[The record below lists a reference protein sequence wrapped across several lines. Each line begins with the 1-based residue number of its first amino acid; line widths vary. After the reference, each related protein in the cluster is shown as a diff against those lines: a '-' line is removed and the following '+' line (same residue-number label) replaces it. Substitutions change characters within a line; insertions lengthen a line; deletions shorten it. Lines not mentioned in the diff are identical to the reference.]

1 MAREKSPE
9 VVARR
14 MIELA
19 GQVPWSPTR
28 VTIKGRRQNQEDV
41 VATGV
46 CSNGTFQSL
55 LPGMAGTPVSIVLR
69 EGNLLGGGASGS
81 VRRVDC
87 EMDNGYMRT
96 FALKRMRKCAVMST
110 PEHIYCEQ
118 SITKELRHFT
128 CMRQH
133 ASFQDAHN
141 LYFLFDYMNGCD
153 LMDALAAVA
162 TVGWCKLNSFD
173 PWIERRLLFN

>member
-69 EGNLLGGGASGS
+69 
-81 VRRVDC
+81 
-87 EMDNGYMRT
+87 
-96 FALKRMRKCAVMST
+96 
-110 PEHIYCEQ
+110 
-118 SITKELRHFT
+118 
-128 CMRQH
+128 
-133 ASFQDAHN
+133 DAESE
-141 LYFLFDYMNGCD
+141 
-153 LMDALAAVA
+153 A
-162 TVGWCKLNSFD
+162 
-173 PWIERRLLFN
+173 